1 MNSFVCQK
9 LSVCLEGIVSIKV
22 SAALNLKRNVEHHA
36 LNRLVSNQVSVA
48 SYQSGS
54 ISKSVCY
61 WCTKTIHQTNRNIG
75 NDRCV
80 VVDQNSCV
88 TKTIS
93 ADMTCGVKNIGDNN
107 ISSGTCTSVTTL
119 IDKGDTIIC
128 SRCISTTLV
137 DTICGIQ
144 R

>member
-1 MNSFVCQK
+1 MCQEK
-9 LSVCLEGIVSIKV
+9 SICYDRIICVKV
-22 SAALNLKRNVEHHA
+22 SAALNLVRNIKHHT
-36 LNRLVSNQVSVA
+36 LDCFVSNQVSVA
-48 SYQSGS
+48 SNQSGS
-54 ISKSVCY
+54 ISKSVCH

-93 ADMTCGVKNIGDNN
+93 ADVTCGVKNIGNN
-107 ISSGTCTSVTTL
+107 DISSSTCASVTTL